1 MPLVPF
7 LGIRGVVELEY
18 QLKGLKSSIQFKN
31 RNRLGGQ
38 NLYEGK
44 VRLPF
49 HVEGIGGYKE
59 SKNKVS

>member
-38 NLYEGK
+38 NLFQRK